1 MLDGVTFEQLR
12 TFIASADAGS
22 FSAAARRLHRA
33 QSVVS
38 QTVAN
43 LEAHLGVKLFDRSH
57 RSPALTEQGRA
68 LLASARAVMQRL
80 DEFKGRTKA
89 LAGGLE
95 AELSVVIDVLFPM
108 DAVTRAIGA
117 FQAKFPLT
125 PLRLFVEALGA
136 VAQPV
141 LDRHCQF
148 GVMGSLPIVPAEFST
163 EPLASVSL
171 TLVVSPQHA
180 LGAYEGPIPMGVLRE
195 HLQLVLTDRSELSKG
210 REFGVLSPRTWRL
223 SDLGAKHEFLRAGLG
238 WGGMP
243 CGMVAADI
251 AAKVLKPILIEDTP
265 SSIVM
270 PMSAVYRTDAPPGP
284 AGRWLIE
291 QFKQMPLQAA
301 TASEKS
307 SAAGA
312 LGD

>member
-1 MLDGVTFEQLR
+1 MLGGVTLDQLR
-12 TFIASADAGS
+12 AFIAAADAGS

-43 LEAHLGVKLFDRSH
+43 LEALVGIRLFDRSH
-57 RSPALTEQGRA
+57 RSPVLTEEGRV
-68 LLASARAVMQRL
+68 LLVSARGVLQRL
-80 DEFKGRTKA
+80 DEFKGSTSA

-95 AELSVVIDVLFPM
+95 PELSVVIDVLFPM

-117 FQAKFPLT
+117 FQARFPAT

-141 LDRHCQF
+141 LDRRCQL
-148 GVMGSLPIVPAEFST
+148 GVMGSLPVVPAEFSS
-163 EPLASVSL
+163 EHL
-171 TLVVSPQHA
+171 TNVLLMLVVSPRHA
-180 LGAYEGPIPMGVLRE
+180 LGTYEGAIPSSALRE

-210 REFGVLSPRTWRL
+210 REFGVLSPKTWRL

-251 AAKVLKPILIEDTP
+251 AAKVLKPMRIEDAP
-265 SSIVM
+265 SPIVM

-291 QFKQMPLQAA
+291 QFKQTPLQSGTPAA
-301 TASEKS
+301 PS
-307 SAAGA
+307 
-312 LGD
+312 

>member
-1 MLDGVTFEQLR
+1 MLDRVTLDQLR
-12 TFIASADAGS
+12 AFIAAADSGS
-22 FSAAARRLHRA
+22 FSAAARRLRRA

-43 LEAHLGVKLFDRSH
+43 LEAHLGVRLFDRSH
-57 RSPALTEQGRA
+57 RTPVLTEEGRA
-68 LLASARAVMQRL
+68 LLISARGVMQRL
-80 DEFKGRTKA
+80 DEFKGRTQA

-95 AELSVVIDVLFPM
+95 PELSVVVDVLFPM

-141 LDRHCQF
+141 LDRRCQF
-148 GVMGSLPIVPAEFST
+148 GVMGSLPIVPLEFSSEHLT
-163 EPLASVSL
+163 HVNL
-171 TLVVSPQHA
+171 TLVVSPRHA
-180 LGAYEGPIPMGVLRE
+180 LGAYRGPIPSSLLRE

-210 REFGVLSPRTWRL
+210 REFGVLSPKTWRL

-251 AAKVLKPILIEDTP
+251 AAGVLKPMQIEDAP

-291 QFKQMPLQAA
+291 QFKQMPAH
-301 TASEKS
+301 
-307 SAAGA
+307 SAPA
-312 LGD
+312 

>member
-1 MLDGVTFEQLR
+1 MLDSVTFEQLR
-12 TFIASADAGS
+12 TFIAAADAGS
-22 FSAAARRLHRA
+22 FSAAGRRLQRA

-57 RSPALTEQGRA
+57 RFPVLTERGRA
-68 LLASARAVMQRL
+68 LLASARAIAQRL
-80 DEFKGRTKA
+80 DEFKGRSKA

-95 AELSVVIDVLFPM
+95 PELSVVVDVLFPM
-108 DAVTRAIGA
+108 DAVTRAIAA
-117 FQAKFPLT
+117 FQVNFPLT

-141 LDRHCQF
+141 LDGRCQF
-148 GVMGSLPIVPAEFST
+148 GVMGSLPIVPTEFSS
-163 EPLASVSL
+163 ERLASVDL
-171 TLVVSPQHA
+171 TLVVSPRHA
-180 LGAYEGPIPMGVLRE
+180 LGAYEGPIPLSILRE

-210 REFGVLSPRTWRL
+210 REFGVLSPKTWRL

-251 AAKVLKPILIEDTP
+251 AAKVLKPLLIEDAP

-291 QFKQMPLQAA
+291 QFKLTPAQAA
-301 TASEKS
+301 AASGSAKS
-307 SAAGA
+307 ADA
-312 LGD
+312 L